1 MSEELSH
8 GRFRQ
13 VAELIEQQVGIRLP
27 PAKRSMVEG
36 RLRKRAR
43 SLGLPDV
50 DAYCQALFDDGLLE
64 SEYQHVVDLVTTNK
78 TDFFRE
84 PDHFDFLAEVAVPQ
98 LLAGRGRADRLLKV
112 WSAAASTGAEAYTI
126 AMVLAEL
133 ARGTQP
139 GLGFRVLGTDISTQV
154 LETARRAIYS
164 AEMMEPVPP
173 ELLRRYVLRHRD
185 PARRDC
191 RIAPELRAA
200 VAFRHLNLMDGRYAV
215 DRDMDAIFCRNVLIY
230 FDRAT
235 QQAVL
240 HRLCA
245 HLRPG
250 GFLLVGHA
258 ETSAGGG
265 LPGMRPIA
273 STIWQREETGA

>member
-1 MSEELSH
+1 
-8 GRFRQ
+8 
-13 VAELIEQQVGIRLP
+13 
-27 PAKRSMVEG
+27 
-36 RLRKRAR
+36 
-43 SLGLPDV
+43 V

-164 AEMMEPVPP
+164 AEMMEPVP
-173 ELLRRYVLRHRD
+173 
-185 PARRDC
+185 ART
-191 RIAPELRAA
+191 AAALRAA
-200 VAFRHLNLMDGRYAV
+200 APRSR
-215 DRDMDAIFCRNVLIY
+215 
-230 FDRAT
+230 
-235 QQAVL
+235 
-240 HRLCA
+240 
-245 HLRPG
+245 
-250 GFLLVGHA
+250 
-258 ETSAGGG
+258 AGGTAAS
-265 LPGMRPIA
+265 RPSLRARRRVPPI
-273 STIWQREETGA
+273 ST